1 MPNNDAYSDEY
12 ILEGE
17 VTFSAENAEVVN
29 SYELNNGTKGEF
41 SMVPN
46 YLYRQK
52 DNKLMAL
59 NVYESY
65 NGYSEGSIFV
75 SELRDI
81 KPFEAYITSEEVVP
95 GANFSID
102 RPGTTGLDDMPQMYK
117 GTKIYSKNGKLYI
130 YSNGD
135 GEMRLYN
142 AGGQLYKVLILHDGL
157 NEISDIG
164 KGVYFSRG
172 IKVIVD

>member
-1 MPNNDAYSDEY
+1 
-12 ILEGE
+12 
-17 VTFSAENAEVVN
+17 
-29 SYELNNGTKGEF
+29 
-41 SMVPN
+41 
-46 YLYRQK
+46 
-52 DNKLMAL
+52 MAL

-95 GANFSID
+95 GALFSID
-102 RPGTTGLDDMPQMYK
+102 RPGTMGLNDMPLMYK
-117 GTKIYSKNGKLYI
+117 GTKIFSKNGNLYI
-130 YSNGD
+130 YSNGK
-135 GEMRLYN
+135 GQMPLYN
-142 AGGQLYKVLILHDGL
+142 AGGQLYRMLNLHEGL
-157 NEISDIG
+157 NEITDIS